1 MEPRRQCNPLRKSRE
16 GRTSPLI
23 PWGWELGSDG
33 KVNESEPLINVV
45 KPEQAKG
52 IDRLEPKG
60 KGARS
65 QDSVFLCANNDT
77 PAKRWNLTHPIWNFK
92 QNLVSPYP
100 SRKGKQPAREADGGA
115 DMRYPRKRRP
125 PCNGTDSGNAV
136 MRKHADF
143 GLVFNHNN
151 ECGVKRKMSK
161 GEQRNDSQK
170 ADVRIDSELDWN
182 QINWQQIQDTVTRLQ
197 ARIVK
202 AQQEGRR
209 GKVKSLTRILTHS
222 FAAKALAVKKVS
234 SNKGSHTPGVD
245 GTVWN
250 TNESK
255 AQAILE
261 LKQEGY
267 RAKPLRRKYIPKA
280 GSNKLRPL
288 GIPTMKDRAMQAVYA
303 SALEPVAE
311 TTGDPNSYGFRPYRS
326 CQDAIDHIGTIMR
339 RSDRPQW
346 ILEGDIKGCFDNI
359 SHDWMLKHIPME
371 TSILKQ
377 WLKCGYF
384 ENDKKFFNE
393 TGTPQGGII
402 SPILANMVLDGLQ
415 NLLYSKYKNRYQSH
429 KNGKFYWTTPKHKGP
444 NRQVNLI
451 RYADDFIITCN
462 SKEVLEAEIKPM
474 IRIFL
479 QERGLEL
486 SEEKTVITNISDGF
500 DFLGF
505 NIKLYNDI
513 VLVKPAGKRVKR
525 IRDKIGEIISTN
537 QAASAEKV
545 IEALNPVIRGWCNY
559 YRFVN
564 STDTFDN
571 LSHWIW
577 GRLWQWTERRH
588 HDKGKQWR
596 KNRYFTRL
604 NGRDWRFFAKKD
616 DGSMI
621 YLTYPNDI
629 KMLRHKQ
636 IRIDMNPY
644 DANDAPYF
652 EERKRRGVKLH
663 LPNSTP
669 TSEPGVEKSMP
680 Y

>member
-1 MEPRRQCNPLRKSRE
+1 MRDPKKRMPL
-16 GRTSPLI
+16 
-23 PWGWELGSDG
+23 
-33 KVNESEPLINVV
+33 
-45 KPEQAKG
+45 
-52 IDRLEPKG
+52 
-60 KGARS
+60 
-65 QDSVFLCANNDT
+65 
-77 PAKRWNLTHPIWNFK
+77 
-92 QNLVSPYP
+92 
-100 SRKGKQPAREADGGA
+100 
-115 DMRYPRKRRP
+115 
-125 PCNGTDSGNAV
+125 CNGADSGNAV

-143 GLVFNHNN
+143 GMVFNHNN
-151 ECGVKRKMSK
+151 ECGVKQKMSK
-161 GEQRNDSQK
+161 GDQRNVSQK
-170 ADVRIDSELDWN
+170 SDVRVDSELDWN
-182 QINWQQIQDTVTRLQ
+182 QINWQQVQDTVTRLQ

-202 AQQEGRR
+202 AQQEGRI

-267 RAKPLRRKYIPKA
+267 RAKPLRRKYIPKT
-280 GSNKLRPL
+280 GSNKMRPL

-303 SALEPVAE
+303 SALEPVEE

-326 CQDAIDHIGTIMR
+326 CQDAIDHIGSIMR

-393 TGTPQGGII
+393 AGTPQGGII
-402 SPILANMVLDGLQ
+402 SPTLANLVLDGLQ

-462 SKEVLEAEIKPM
+462 SKEVLEEEIKPM
-474 IRIFL
+474 IRTFL
-479 QERGLEL
+479 RERGLEL

-505 NIKLYNDI
+505 NIKLYKNI
-513 VLVKPAGKRVKR
+513 VLVKPAEKRVKR
-525 IRDKIGEIISTN
+525 LRDKIGEIIAAK

-564 STDTFDN
+564 SADTFNN
-571 LSHWIW
+571 LSNWIW
-577 GRLWQWTERRH
+577 GRLWQWAVRRH
-588 HDKGKQWR
+588 HDKGKRWC
-596 KNRYFTRL
+596 KNRYFTKL
-604 NGRDWRFFAKKD
+604 NGQDWHFFAKKE
-616 DGSMI
+616 DGTML
-621 YLTYPNDI
+621 YLTYPNDVKI
-629 KMLRHKQ
+629 LRHRQ
-636 IRIDMNPY
+636 IKTDMNPY
-644 DANDAPYF
+644 DSHDRSYY
-652 EERKRRGVKLH
+652 EEREKWGVKMTL
-663 LPNSTP
+663 P
-669 TSEPGVEKSMP
+669 TSKPTLKPGVEKSMP